1 MSEKGTIKRQFG
13 KSPGTENTLRPQSGD
28 KHAVSGGGR
37 KRARPDV
44 QPVAAT
50 VHDDDEFAGMEDIIR
65 TIDLT
70 PFKSN
75 TSSRISSASSSRPQW
90 ELSHANQQQDTSGI
104 EIKKN
109 LTLRS
114 LHAGLTESKL
124 HKPPQKQPSEA
135 EEKPSDDNEDTF
147 ASIHDDDIIEYYN
160 SSIMLNNST
169 ERSLFSNVMQKAS
182 SSRSPSS
189 ARAVTLDTGEAQN
202 KKLTRR
208 DKSNYRSEDRE
219 MKTVMNI
226 DTNEQ
231 SNSGD
236 ESDDDENVML
246 SLKQLTQEEVD
257 FDAMFESGDSNQGD
271 RMAIEEDNKDDIKR
285 MQQPTISQYL
295 SKEDNLTRTQLIPN
309 IVGEYKGRQYHV
321 GDFWQ
326 YVTTSATKGN
336 HIPNN
341 LIVKIKGSTNDRV
354 RGRKSE
360 RVAKVENKFY
370 LPIED
375 VEWLG
380 DHAQSVL
387 ENRRAKGNVVPDLVE
402 WKLRSSC
409 VPRFPLSMLCN
420 RITTNVTS
428 DLIFGYDGNSSTKA
442 GCFFKYHEVVNS
454 GKKQISIPRNP
465 EGKFT
470 ALELYSGAGGF
481 SLGLEDAGF
490 SVTHHVDNDTA
501 ACSTLKTNFPESQ
514 VLQCT
519 VEDFLEGCRR
529 NPTSRRYPKVGS
541 ISLIHGSTPCQG
553 FSLANRNGGANDA
566 ANNAET
572 RQFIDV
578 VKHFQPPFVTFE
590 NVEGIVK
597 KKNKNYVQK
606 MIARFLNMEYQIRLS
621 FLTASDYGDPQDRNR
636 VIILAAKAGLEL
648 PHLPQPTHGDDPS
661 LLAKRT
667 VADAIGFLENVSPL
681 EYEGDIEV
689 TVNGVSL
696 DLKGHILRSSE
707 RNKDD
712 IRLVADA
719 AAPTVIKRRV
729 IRHYGC
735 NKRQLTRLERSLL
748 QSFPCTYD
756 FSGTSSEILDQIGN
770 AVPVCLSRAI
780 GKSVIDAILRSR
792 NGLPAVRDLKAGKGD
807 SPNF

>member
-13 KSPGTENTLRPQSGD
+13 KSPGSENTSKPQSGD
-28 KHAVSGGGR
+28 KHAVVSGTGR

-44 QPVAAT
+44 QPAVAMN
-50 VHDDDEFAGMEDIIR
+50 HDDDEFAGMEDIIR

-75 TSSRISSASSSRPQW
+75 TSSRISSASSSRPQS
-90 ELSHANQQQDTSGI
+90 ELSHANQQQGASNI
-104 EIKKN
+104 ECKN
-109 LTLRS
+109 DVTVRS
-114 LHAGLTESKL
+114 LHAELTESKL
-124 HKPPQKQPSEA
+124 HKPSQKQSSVTKEN
-135 EEKPSDDNEDTF
+135 PSDDNEDAF
-147 ASIHDDDIIEYYN
+147 DSIHDDDIIEYYN
-160 SSIMLNNST
+160 SSTMLNNLT

-182 SSRSPSS
+182 SSRSLSS
-189 ARAVTLDTGEAQN
+189 ARKVTLDTREEQN
-202 KKLTRR
+202 QKLTAR
-208 DKSNYRSEDRE
+208 DESNYRLEDRE
-219 MKTVMNI
+219 EKTV
-226 DTNEQ
+226 TNMD
-231 SNSGD
+231 SNEDSNRGD
-236 ESDDDENVML
+236 ASDEDENVML
-246 SLKQLTQEEVD
+246 SLKQFTQEEID
-257 FDAMFESGDSNQGD
+257 FDAMYESGDSNQGD
-271 RMAIEEDNKDDIKR
+271 SMAIEGDNKHDNKR

-295 SKEDNLTRTQLIPN
+295 SKGDNPTRTQWIPS
-309 IVGEYKGRQYHV
+309 IAGEYKGRQYHV
-321 GDFWQ
+321 GDFWR
-326 YVTTSATKGN
+326 YVTTSASKDN
-336 HIPNN
+336 DIPNN
-341 LIVKIKGSTNDRV
+341 LIVKIEGSTNDRV
-354 RGRKSE
+354 RGRKRE

-402 WKLRSSC
+402 FKLLSSD
-409 VPRFPLSMLCN
+409 VPRFALSMLNN

-428 DLIFGYDGNSSTKA
+428 DLIFGYHGKSSTKG
-442 GCFFKYHEVVNS
+442 GCFFKYHEVANS

-514 VLQCT
+514 VLQST

-541 ISLIHGSTPCQG
+541 IALIHGSTPCQG

-572 RQFIDV
+572 RQFIGV

-590 NVEGIVK
+590 NVEGILY

-606 MIARFLNMEYQIRLS
+606 MIAEFLNMEYQVRLC
-621 FLTASDYGDPQDRNR
+621 FLTASDYGDPQNRNR
-636 VIILAAKAGLEL
+636 VIILAAKTGLEL
-648 PHLPQPTHGDDPS
+648 PHLPQPTHGEGPS

-667 VADAIGFLENVSPL
+667 VGDAIGFLQNVNPL
-681 EYEGDIEV
+681 EYEGGVDV
-689 TVNGVSL
+689 MVNGVSL
-696 DLKGHILRSSE
+696 DLQGHILRSSE
-707 RNKDD
+707 RKKDGID
-712 IRLVADA
+712 LVADA
-719 AAPTVIKRRV
+719 AAPTVTKRRV

-735 NKRQLTRLERSLL
+735 NNRQLTRLERSLL
-748 QSFPCTYD
+748 QSFPCTYE

-780 GKSVIDAILRSR
+780 GKSVMDAIVRSR
-792 NGLPAVRDLKAGKGD
+792 KDRVPAVRNLKAAGKGD
-807 SPNF
+807 

>member
-1 MSEKGTIKRQFG
+1 MSEKGSIKRHFS
-13 KSPGTENTLRPQSGD
+13 KSPGAENTSKPQCVV
-28 KHAVSGGGR
+28 VSDNGR
-37 KRARPDV
+37 KRARPNA
-44 QPVAAT
+44 QPEVAT
-50 VHDDDEFAGMEDIIR
+50 INDEDEFAGMEDIIR

-70 PFKSN
+70 PFKSS

-90 ELSHANQQQDTSGI
+90 ELSHANQHPDTSDI
-104 EIKKN
+104 ESKKDV
-109 LTLRS
+109 TVES
-114 LHAGLTESKL
+114 VHAGMTDSKL
-124 HKPPQKQPSEA
+124 HKPSQKQPSVSEG
-135 EEKPSDDNEDTF
+135 KTSDDNEDAF
-147 ASIHDDDIIEYYN
+147 ASIHDDDIMEYYN
-160 SSIMLNNST
+160 SSPMLNNST

-182 SSRSPSS
+182 SSRVLSS
-189 ARAVTLDTGEAQN
+189 ARAVTLDTREERNQ
-202 KKLTRR
+202 KLTGR
-208 DKSNYRSEDRE
+208 DMSNYGSEDRE
-219 MKTVMNI
+219 VKTVTNI
-226 DTNEQ
+226 DANED

-236 ESDDDENVML
+236 ESDEEENAML

-257 FDAMFESGDSNQGD
+257 FDAMFESGESNQGD
-271 RMAIEEDNKDDIKR
+271 SMAIEEDDENDKKR

-295 SKEDNLTRTQLIPN
+295 SKEENPSKTPLITN
-309 IVGEYKGRQYHV
+309 FVGYCNGRQCLV
-321 GDFWQ
+321 GDVWQ
-326 YVTTSATKGN
+326 YVTTSATKGNQN

-341 LIVKIKGSTNDRV
+341 LIVKIKGKAKDRV
-354 RGRKSE
+354 RGRNSE
-360 RVAKVENKFY
+360 TVAKVENKFY

-387 ENRRAKGNVVPDLVE
+387 ENRRAKGNVVPHLVE
-402 WKLRSSC
+402 FKLRSAFD
-409 VPRFPLSMLCN
+409 PRIALSTLRN
-420 RITTNVTS
+420 RILTDVTS
-428 DLIFGYDGNSSTKA
+428 DLIFGFHDNSSTKA
-442 GCFFKYHEVVNS
+442 GCFFKYNEVANS
-454 GKKQISIPRNP
+454 AKKQIATPKNP

-470 ALELYSGAGGF
+470 ALELYAGAGGF

-490 SVTHHVDNDTA
+490 CVTHHVDNDTA
-501 ACSTLKTNFPESQ
+501 ACATLKTNFPESQ

-519 VEDFLEGCRR
+519 VEDFLEGCQR

-578 VKHFQPPFVTFE
+578 VKYFHPPFVTFE

-597 KKNKNYVQK
+597 KRNKNYVQK
-606 MIARFLNMEYQIRLS
+606 MIAEFLNMEYQVRLC

-636 VIILAAKAGLEL
+636 IIIFAAKAGLEL
-648 PHLPQPTHGDDPS
+648 PHLPQPTHGDGPS

-667 VADAIGFLENVSPL
+667 VADAIGFLEDVDPL
-681 EYEGDIEV
+681 EYEGDVEV
-689 TVNGVSL
+689 MVNGVSL
-696 DLKGHILRSSE
+696 DLQGHILRSSE

-712 IRLVADA
+712 IQLVADA

-780 GKSVIDAILRSR
+780 GKSVMDAILRS
-792 NGLPAVRDLKAGKGD
+792 NKGVPAARDLKADKGD
-807 SPNF
+807 SSHL